1 MEDPVV
7 DKSLRLLRLDK
18 RHKMAMM
25 TMRMS
30 TKPEMKM
37 VNKEMYYIMLT
48 NSWILW
54 KKYIQTCHGNSNG
67 KVSLR
72 KANGSRIICRLK
84 KINLKNPLKKIDSYL
99 SCVLTRFFCFV
110 SKIEKIQGDYN
121 VLPMRHIN
129 VVGK

>member
-37 VNKEMYYIMLT
+37 VNKDVLHNVNKQLNI
-48 NSWILW
+48 
-54 KKYIQTCHGNSNG
+54 K
-67 KVSLR
+67 
-72 KANGSRIICRLK
+72 K
-84 KINLKNPLKKIDSYL
+84 KIYTNLPRQFQWQSL
-99 SCVLTRFFCFV
+99 VEE
-110 SKIEKIQGDYN
+110 SKW
-121 VLPMRHIN
+121 
-129 VVGK
+129 

>member
-37 VNKEMYYIMLT
+37 VNKDVLHNVNKQLNI
-48 NSWILW
+48 I

-72 KANGSRIICRLK
+72 KANGSRIICRLEK
-84 KINLKNPLKKIDSYL
+84 NKIKNTLK
-99 SCVLTRFFCFV
+99 
-110 SKIEKIQGDYN
+110 
-121 VLPMRHIN
+121 
-129 VVGK
+129 

>member
-37 VNKEMYYIMLT
+37 VNKEMYYIL
-48 NSWILW
+48 NVNKQLNIK

-72 KANGSRIICRLK
+72 KANGSRIICRLEENENK
-84 KINLKNPLKKIDSYL
+84 NSLK
-99 SCVLTRFFCFV
+99 
-110 SKIEKIQGDYN
+110 
-121 VLPMRHIN
+121 
-129 VVGK
+129 

>member
-48 NSWILW
+48 NS
-54 KKYIQTCHGNSNG
+54 
-67 KVSLR
+67 
-72 KANGSRIICRLK
+72 
-84 KINLKNPLKKIDSYL
+84 
-99 SCVLTRFFCFV
+99 
-110 SKIEKIQGDYN
+110 
-121 VLPMRHIN
+121 
-129 VVGK
+129 